1 MDSDPVTRVAHRW
14 DLTEAEARALQ
25 RELAGKVERADRF
38 GDVRTVGGVDLGFPR
53 QLDGSEV
60 GRAALVVL
68 RLPELK
74 LVERQVLERPVSFP
88 YVPGLLSFREAPVGL
103 AAFDAL
109 AARPDVLLVD
119 GHGIAH
125 PRRFGIACHLGVL
138 LDVPTVGCAK
148 SILAGRADEPGPEP
162 GSWTPLVHRDEVIGV
177 ALRTRPRANPMYIST
192 GHRVSLES
200 AIELVMRCARGYRL
214 PEPTRLADRIASRR
228 GGADG

>member
-1 MDSDPVTRVAHRW
+1 MDSDLSARVTHRW

-38 GDVRTVGGVDLGFPR
+38 GEVRTVGGVDLGFPR
-53 QLDGSEV
+53 QPDGSEV

-68 RLPELK
+68 RLPELE
-74 LVERQVLERPVSFP
+74 LVERQVVELPVSFP
-88 YVPGLLSFREAPVGL
+88 YVPGLLSFREAPVGF

-109 AARPDVLLVD
+109 AERPDVLLVD

-162 GSWTPLVHRDEVIGV
+162 GSWTPLVHRDEIIGV

-200 AIELVMRCARGYRL
+200 AIDLVMRCARGYRL

-228 GGADG
+228 GGAE

>member
-1 MDSDPVTRVAHRW
+1 MNGDAPARLSHRW

-53 QLDGSEV
+53 QPDGAEV

-68 RLPELK
+68 RLPDLE
-74 LVERQVLERPVSFP
+74 LVERQVVERPVSFP

-109 AARPDVLLVD
+109 AERPDVLLVD

-138 LDVPTVGCAK
+138 LDVPTIGCAK
-148 SILAGRADEPGPEP
+148 SILAGRAEEPPQEPGA
-162 GSWTPLVHRDEVIGV
+162 WTPIVHRDEVIGA
-177 ALRTRPRANPMYIST
+177 ALRTRPKVSPMYIST

-200 AIELVMRCARGYRL
+200 AIDLVMRCSRGYRL
-214 PEPTRLADRIASRR
+214 PEPTRQADRIASRR
-228 GGADG
+228 GGADA